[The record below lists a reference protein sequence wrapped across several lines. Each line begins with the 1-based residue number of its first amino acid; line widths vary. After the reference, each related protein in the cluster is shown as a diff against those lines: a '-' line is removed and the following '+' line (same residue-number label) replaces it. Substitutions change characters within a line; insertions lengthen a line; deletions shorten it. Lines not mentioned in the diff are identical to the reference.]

1 MSNSM
6 HCIFYCGERQPSELL
21 YWEMAFAGTIGLI
34 VCLAFSSVGEPSE
47 LLYWEM
53 AFAGTSI
60 GRTATGQLENS
71 NAQRRRRILTRFQ
84 FHNLRKIATAVH
96 SAAATDVSAHQILS
110 TEPIF
115 FTAPKLKIEKKI
127 LKEIIWFRFYE
138 QMYSGYSC

>member
-1 MSNSM
+1 MPI
-6 HCIFYCGERQPSELL
+6 IFYCGERQPSELL
-21 YWEMAFAGTIGLI
+21 YWEMAFAGTIAGTIGLI

-53 AFAGTSI
+53 AFAGSSI

-96 SAAATDVSAHQILS
+96 SQCSCHRCVCPPNSVYRTHFLYCS
-110 TEPIF
+110 
-115 FTAPKLKIEKKI
+115 KIEKKK
-127 LKEIIWFRFYE
+127 KEIIWIRFYE